1 MDQLEEKD
9 LLKRI
14 AQGSEEALEIFYDAY
29 EQAVYS
35 FALSR
40 LHNEFEAAECL
51 NEVMMEVWKGAHRFE
66 GRSKV
71 KTWLLG
77 ITNFK
82 VIDRLRK
89 RGRQAADS
97 LEESTL
103 VDDNCTVADA
113 IAGLEDAHQVKIC
126 IEKLSDPHRQVIHL
140 TFFEGL
146 SYPEIAE
153 IVDCPEGTVKTRMF
167 HAKQKLKHCLA
178 RLLEMD
184 S

>member
-1 MDQLEEKD
+1 MDQQEEKD

-14 AQGSEEALEIFYDAY
+14 AQGSGEALEIFYNTF
-29 EQAVYS
+29 EQSVYS

-40 LHNEFEAAECL
+40 LHNKFEAAECL

-71 KTWLLG
+71 KNWLLG

-89 RGRQAADS
+89 RGRQAGDS
-97 LEESTL
+97 LEDSTL
-103 VDDNCTVADA
+103 VDDGCTVADA
-113 IAGLEDAHQVKIC
+113 IAGLEDAKQVRKC
-126 IEKLSDPHRQVIHL
+126 IEQLSDSHRQVVQL

-153 IVDCPEGTVKTRMF
+153 IVECSQGTIKPRMF

-178 RLLEMD
+178 RLLEVN

>member
-9 LLKRI
+9 LLKHI
-14 AQGSEEALEIFYDAY
+14 SQGSEEALETFYNTF
-29 EQAVYS
+29 EMVVYS
-35 FALSR
+35 FALCR
-40 LHNEFEAAECL
+40 LRNEFEAAECL
-51 NEVMMEVWKGAHRFE
+51 NEVMTEVWIGAHRFE
-66 GRSKV
+66 EHSKV
-71 KTWLLG
+71 KSWLLG

-82 VIDRLRK
+82 VTDRLRK
-89 RGRQAADS
+89 RGKQTAES

-113 IAGLEDAHQVKIC
+113 IAGLEDADKVRKC
-126 IEKLSDPHRQVIHL
+126 IENLSDSHRQAVHL

-146 SYPEIAE
+146 SYPEIAQ
-153 IVDCPEGTVKTRMF
+153 IVECSQGTIKTRMF

-178 RLLEMD
+178 QVLAAN